1 MWPLAG
7 ANLSLSPDLSLL
19 GSPAREAQASWI
31 PKEGM
36 GVQFGF
42 QQSPKGIQLSF
53 TVLPEDQQMHLLNV
67 DSHKIG
73 RLRSKGANDEVWG
86 AREDAGRRSTHHPLL
101 GEALGTLWLVFTGV

>member
-36 GVQFGF
+36 GVQFGL
-42 QQSPKGIQLSF
+42 QQSPEGIQLSF

-73 RLRSKGANDEVWG
+73 RLRSKGQMMKCGVLGKMQEGGAHTTPCWG
-86 AREDAGRRSTHHPLL
+86 KPWGHC
-101 GEALGTLWLVFTGV
+101 G